1 MTAPTSGRVHE
12 RVGTPAAMTSPTSS
26 SGSLVNA
33 TYWWY
38 VARAELLEVALG
50 DVVPDGGVVVDIGS
64 ADGPSVGWL
73 RARVRRIPLDI
84 DPLVL
89 PPGGVCAS
97 AMNLPFADGA
107 LDAVSA
113 FDVIEHFKAESAL
126 LAELHRVVRPSGRL
140 LLSVPAYRW
149 AWSSHDVAAGHHRRY
164 TRRRLVAAL
173 TDAGFVPD
181 RVTHAFASTFPL
193 FAADRLRERLLGSP
207 VHRVAVDA
215 LPTWVERM
223 LVRCAKVDAWL
234 LRFGDLPF
242 GSSILATAV
251 RR

>member
-1 MTAPTSGRVHE
+1 MPTSARVHE
-12 RVGTPAAMTSPTSS
+12 RVDAAGRMTRPAPS

-38 VARAELLEVALG
+38 VARADLLEVALG
-50 DVVPDGGVVVDIGS
+50 ASVPDGGVVVDIGS

-73 RARVRRIPLDI
+73 GARARRIPLDI
-84 DPLVL
+84 DPAVL
-89 PPGGVCAS
+89 PRGGVCAS
-97 AMNLPFADGA
+97 AMALPFADGV

-113 FDVIEHFKAESAL
+113 FDVIEHFQAESAL
-126 LAELHRVVRPSGRL
+126 LAELHRVVRPGGRL

-173 TDAGFVPD
+173 TAAGFAPA
-181 RVTHAFASTFPL
+181 RVTHAFASTFPF
-193 FAADRLRERLLGSP
+193 FAADRLRERLFDRP
-207 VHRVAVDA
+207 VQRVAVDA
-215 LPTWVERM
+215 LPSSVERM
-223 LVRCAKVDAWL
+223 LVRCTKVDAWL

-251 RR
+251 RH

>member
-1 MTAPTSGRVHE
+1 VAAPTSGRIHE
-12 RVGTPAAMTSPTSS
+12 RVGTPAGMTSPAPS

-50 DVVPDGGVVVDIGS
+50 DAVPDGGTVVDIGS

-73 RARVRRIPLDI
+73 GARVRRIPLDI
-84 DPLVL
+84 DPAVL

-97 AMNLPFADGA
+97 ALTLPFVEGA

-113 FDVIEHFKAESAL
+113 FDVIEHFEAESAL
-126 LAELHRVVRPSGRL
+126 LAELHRVVRPGGRL

-164 TRRRLVAAL
+164 TRRRLVVAL
-173 TDAGFVPD
+173 TAAGFAPD

-193 FAADRLRERLLGSP
+193 FAADRLKERLFGAP
-207 VHRVAVDA
+207 VQRVAVDA
-215 LPTWVERM
+215 LPALVERT

-242 GSSILATAV
+242 GSSILAAAV

>member
-1 MTAPTSGRVHE
+1 
-12 RVGTPAAMTSPTSS
+12 
-26 SGSLVNA
+26 
-33 TYWWY
+33 
-38 VARAELLEVALG
+38 
-50 DVVPDGGVVVDIGS
+50 VDIGS

-73 RARVRRIPLDI
+73 EAHVRRIPLDI
-84 DPLVL
+84 DPAVL

-97 AMNLPFADGA
+97 AMALPFADGA

-113 FDVIEHFKAESAL
+113 FDVIEHFQAESGL
-126 LAELHRVVRPSGRL
+126 LAELHRVVRPGGRL

-173 TDAGFVPD
+173 TAAGFAPD
-181 RVTHAFASTFPL
+181 RVTHAFASTFPF
-193 FAADRLRERLLGSP
+193 FAA
-207 VHRVAVDA
+207 DA

-223 LVRCAKVDAWL
+223 LLRCTRVDAWL
-234 LRFGDLPF
+234 LRFGDVPF
-242 GSSILATAV
+242 GSSIFATAV